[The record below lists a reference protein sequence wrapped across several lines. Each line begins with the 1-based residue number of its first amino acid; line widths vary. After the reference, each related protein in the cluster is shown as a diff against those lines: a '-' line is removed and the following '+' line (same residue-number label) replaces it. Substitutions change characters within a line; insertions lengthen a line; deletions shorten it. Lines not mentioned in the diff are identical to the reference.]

1 VTLTA
6 QQRLD
11 EPAALEAADPSGL
24 LRQVACA
31 AADVR
36 TALRAAQ
43 ETDLGPVLTAGRP
56 RAVVVCGMGGSGI
69 PGEVLTAVCGAGC
82 AVQVTAL
89 HDYQLPG
96 WVGAADLVLAVS
108 SSGTAEETL
117 AVAAEAARRGAV
129 LVAIGEPSSPLA
141 TVAEHARAPFVPIA
155 RAGRLRASLWGLS
168 VPLLV
173 IAERLGL
180 AEIGAVGFE
189 AAAATLE
196 RISHLCRPDSESFV
210 NPAKSLALDL
220 DGTLP
225 LIWGTSPLTA
235 VAATRFASQ
244 LNEDAKYPAVPGT
257 LPEAHHNQV
266 VAFDGPFAPWP
277 ATGPVNYAEEQPRP
291 PVPLRLVMLADSHEH
306 PQVTRRRKASAEL
319 AGQRGIEVTELAAEG
334 EQPLERLASLV
345 QLTDYAAVY
354 LGIAGGVD
362 PGPVAVIGDLK
373 DRIA

>member
-11 EPAALEAADPSGL
+11 DPLALEAADPSGM
-24 LRQVACA
+24 LRQVASA
-31 AADVR
+31 AADIR
-36 TALRAAQ
+36 TALRAVT
-43 ETDLGPVLTAGRP
+43 ETDLGPVVSAGRP
-56 RAVVVCGMGGSGI
+56 RAVVACGMGGSGI
-69 PGEVLTAVCGAGC
+69 AGEVLAAVCGPRC
-82 AVQVTAL
+82 AAQVITV

-108 SSGTAEETL
+108 SSGAAEETL
-117 AVAAEAARRGAV
+117 AVAAEAARRGCPMAAV
-129 LVAIGEPSSPLA
+129 GDPGSPLA
-141 TVAEHARAPFVPIA
+141 VLAEHARAPFIPIE

-180 AEIGAVGFE
+180 AEVTEAGFE
-189 AAAATLE
+189 SAAAILE
-196 RISHLCRPDSESFV
+196 RVSHLCRPDSESFV
-210 NPAKSLALDL
+210 NPAKSIALDL

-225 LIWGTSPLTA
+225 MIWGTSALA
-235 VAATRFASQ
+235 GVAASRFASQ
-244 LNEDAKYPAVPGT
+244 LNEDAKYPAVHGV

-266 VAFDGPFAPWP
+266 VTFDGRFAPWP
-277 ATGPVNYAEEQPRP
+277 ASGPVNYAEEQPRP
-291 PVPLRLVMLADSHEH
+291 PVPLRLVILADSQEQ
-306 PQVTRRRKASAEL
+306 PQVARRREASAEL

-334 EQPLERLASLV
+334 DQPLERLASLV

-354 LGIAGGVD
+354 LGIASGLD